1 MAGRPNRR
9 ATRRRNLS
17 EVVKTHSEGSPLEAE
32 AGGPPSKVGAAGSAL
47 PSDAVAAHVRLI
59 AEQGYTI
66 VENAIELDLIDALDE
81 DLRRLEV
88 DLGIVPADNLFEG
101 SRTVRIYNLLVHG
114 SLYEQIPVYPSILPI
129 CEGVL
134 DPGLLVSSLSSIAIG
149 PEETPQPIH
158 ADDQIIPLP
167 KPHPPTVCNT
177 MWALTDFT
185 EANGATRII
194 PGTHLANES
203 PDLFSQ
209 YDSIP
214 AEMERGSVLVW
225 HGSLWH
231 GGGANTTETRRVG
244 IAMNYC
250 AGYIRQQE
258 NQQLGI
264 PLDTARRFPRRL
276 QELVG
281 YGIYNGLIGHI
292 DKTLPGARLLADD
305 TESSMIWDSA
315 TPPA

>member
-1 MAGRPNRR
+1 MVEAR
-9 ATRRRNLS
+9 S
-17 EVVKTHSEGSPLEAE
+17 EDSASELGSKGVPSGDHVPGTPLAVDE
-32 AGGPPSKVGAAGSAL
+32 
-47 PSDAVAAHVRLI
+47 VAAHVRQI

-66 VENAIELDLIDALDE
+66 VEHAIDLDLIDGLNE
-81 DLRRLEV
+81 DLVRLEI

-114 SLYEQIPVYPSILPI
+114 SLYEQIPTYPSILPI

-194 PGTHLANES
+194 PGTHLAHES
-203 PDLFSQ
+203 PDLVSA
-209 YDSIP
+209 YESIP

-231 GGGANTTETRRVG
+231 GGGANTTDTRRVG

-264 PLDTARRFPRRL
+264 PVDTARRFPRRL
-276 QELVG
+276 QELIG

-292 DKTLPGARLLADD
+292 EKTLPAARLLADD
-305 TESSMIWDSA
+305 RPGSMIWDSA
-315 TPPA
+315 TPPTL